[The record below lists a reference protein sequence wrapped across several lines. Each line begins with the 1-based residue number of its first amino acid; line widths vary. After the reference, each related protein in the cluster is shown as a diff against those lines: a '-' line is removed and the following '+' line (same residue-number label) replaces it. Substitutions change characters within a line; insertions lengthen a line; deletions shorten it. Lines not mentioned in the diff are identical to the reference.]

1 MSEKKTVKESKIDI
15 HSFCRKIPK
24 AELHVHFTGALPLET
39 FMYLAKKND
48 VPLPQHES
56 SEDLYRR
63 GGNFDRVLK
72 TLKLVCQTLLTAED
86 FHLSVYDTQKH
97 AAECGI
103 RYREMFWNPTDHW
116 EVAGITYNRA
126 VDGMIAGL
134 REAESDFGIIGRLI
148 PSIDRESSP
157 ELGLEMVEAVI
168 AHPREEVVGIG
179 MDYLEVGNP
188 PEKFWKAYHLAGRY
202 GLKRTAHA
210 GEWGEPAR
218 NIETAIDLLGCD
230 RIDHGYTVFQIDSL
244 LKRCRDEQILFTIVP
259 TNSYYNRELRG
270 LVDDYKPEGES
281 NWTDVDSDD
290 DESAEVVAGGKD
302 FALHHPISH
311 MAKAGLKIMPNSDDP
326 PLHHTDPANAYA
338 EMVTTFNLP
347 LDRLREFVINGI
359 DGAWVDEKTRSNW
372 RKEWLTVY
380 DELVP
385 NLNYSV

>member
-1 MSEKKTVKESKIDI
+1 MSEIKTGKESKIDI

-24 AELHVHFTGALPLET
+24 AELHVHFTGAIPLET
-39 FMYLAKKND
+39 FIFLAKKNN
-48 VPLPQHES
+48 VLLPRHDS

-63 GGNFDRVLK
+63 GKNFDRVLK
-72 TLKLVCQTLLTAED
+72 TLKLVCQTLITPED
-86 FHLSVYDTQKH
+86 FHLAVYDTQKS

-116 EVAGITYNRA
+116 EVGDISYDRA

-148 PSIDRESSP
+148 PSNDRESSP

-168 AHPREEVVGIG
+168 SHPREEVVGIG

-188 PEKFWKAYHLAGRY
+188 PEKFWKAYQLAGLH

-210 GEWGEPAR
+210 GEFGEPAR

-230 RIDHGYTVFQIDSL
+230 RIDHGYTVFQMSSL
-244 LKRCRDEQILFTIVP
+244 LKRCQEEQILFTIVP

-270 LVDDYKPEGES
+270 
-281 NWTDVDSDD
+281 
-290 DESAEVVAGGKD
+290 KD
-302 FALHHPISH
+302 FALYHPISH
-311 MAKAGLKIMPNSDDP
+311 MAEANIKIMPNSDDP

-347 LDRLREFVINGI
+347 LDRLREFVKNGI
-359 DGAWVDEKTRSNW
+359 DGAWLDERTRSNL

-380 DELVP
+380 DELLP

>member
-1 MSEKKTVKESKIDI
+1 MKEINI

-24 AELHVHFTGALPLET
+24 AELHVHFTGAVPIEA
-39 FMYLAKKND
+39 FIYLAKKNN
-48 VPLPQHES
+48 VQLPQYEN
-56 SEDLYRR
+56 SEDIYRR
-63 GGNFDRVLK
+63 GKNFNRVLK
-72 TLKLVCQTLLTAED
+72 TLKLVCQALLTAED
-86 FHLSVYDTQKH
+86 FHFAVYNTQKK

-116 EVAGITYNRA
+116 EIAKIAYDSA

-168 AHPREEVVGIG
+168 SHPREEVVGIG

-188 PEKFWKAYHLAGRY
+188 PEKFWKAYRLAGLH

-210 GEWGEPAR
+210 GEFGEPAY
-218 NIETAIDLLGCD
+218 NIETALDLLECD
-230 RIDHGYTVFQIDSL
+230 RIDHGYTVFQNDSL

-270 LVDDYKPEGES
+270 K
-281 NWTDVDSDD
+281 N
-290 DESAEVVAGGKD
+290 
-302 FALHHPISH
+302 FALQHPISH

-338 EMVTTFNLP
+338 EMMTTFNLP
-347 LDRLREFVINGI
+347 LVQLREFVINGI
-359 DGAWVDEKTRSNW
+359 DGAWVDEKTRINW
-372 RKEWLTVY
+372 RKEWLAVY
-380 DELVP
+380 DDLIV